1 MKDRVYDIVITI
13 LKGIAMLSGIAG
25 FIIAL
30 GVAGRDEMLTEI
42 GKASS
47 FNPLPGLGLALVFLV
62 MAAVTGF
69 LAITLINSEEE

>member
-13 LKGIAMLSGIAG
+13 LKGIAVLSGIAG

-62 MAAVTGF
+62 MAAVAGF
-69 LAITLINSEEE
+69 LAITLINSEE

>member
-30 GVAGRDEMLTEI
+30 GVAGRDEMLSEI
-42 GKASS
+42 GQAAS
-47 FNPLPGLGLALVFLV
+47 FNPLPGLGLAFGLLAL
-62 MAAVTGF
+62 AAVTG
-69 LAITLINSEEE
+69 ITAMVLIGGEE

>member
-13 LKGIAMLSGIAG
+13 LKGIAMRAGIAG

-42 GKASS
+42 GKAAS
-47 FNPLPGLGLALVFLV
+47 FNPLPGLALALVFLIV
-62 MAAVTGF
+62 AAMTGF
-69 LAITLINSEEE
+69 LVITLINSEEE

>member
-47 FNPLPGLGLALVFLV
+47 FNPLPGLGLALVFLIV
-62 MAAVTGF
+62 AAMTGF
-69 LAITLINSEEE
+69 LAITLINNEE

>member
-42 GKASS
+42 GKAAS

-69 LAITLINSEEE
+69 LAITLINNEE

>member
-1 MKDRVYDIVITI
+1 MKDKVFNIVITI

-30 GVAGRDEMLTEI
+30 GIAGKDDMLTEI

-47 FNPLPGLGLALVFLV
+47 FNPLPGLGLALVFLIV
-62 MAAVTGF
+62 AAVSGF
-69 LAITLINSEEE
+69 LAVTLINSEEE

>member
-42 GKASS
+42 GKAAS
-47 FNPLPGLGLALVFLV
+47 FNPLPGLGLALVFLIV
-62 MAAVTGF
+62 AAMTGF
-69 LAITLINSEEE
+69 LAITLINNEE

>member
-47 FNPLPGLGLALVFLV
+47 FNPLPGLALALVFLIV
-62 MAAVTGF
+62 AAMTGF
-69 LAITLINSEEE
+69 LAFTLINNEE